1 LRFKKST
8 ELPFVGKSILK
19 SEEKSDENN
28 IALFPS
34 SIIMQYLQVFLIVIR
49 VSSLQVPRLTYPR
62 TRLILSSSGKGFGT
76 PPPSSPTKIPTPDD
90 KAEVPKASVEVSK
103 NKMTEGQRTLAEM
116 RRRKVEE
123 RDRELRKVKELLEM
137 DQSIAEA
144 PAAIPEKVAMRMGQ
158 RMLSFVGFPL
168 FLGMGSFV
176 VFWYMATYQ
185 NMEFEPVTV
194 AASTIGLLAIG
205 LFGIT
210 YSIFSTSWDED
221 REGDIL
227 GIEEAKRNLE
237 NVKDGLGRSRENAVI
252 RDKMAGLSNAEI
264 KSAIAD
270 LERRDQIQNKNE

>member
-1 LRFKKST
+1 MLK
-8 ELPFVGKSILK
+8 LPFVVSEGIEECWKNSMHFNSIAFVSL
-19 SEEKSDENN
+19 SINMQ
-28 IALFPS
+28 ILRLF
-34 SIIMQYLQVFLIVIR
+34 LTVIT
-49 VSSLQVPRLTYPR
+49 VSSFQIPPFKCPR
-62 TRLILSSSGKGFGT
+62 TRLSFSSSGKGFGT
-76 PPPSSPTKIPTPDD
+76 PPPPSRPTKQSTPDEKLD
-90 KAEVPKASVEVSK
+90 LSFETVDDSEKT
-103 NKMTEGQRTLAEM
+103 MTEGQRALAEM

-137 DQSIAEA
+137 DQAIADA

-176 VFWYMATYQ
+176 VFWYLATYQ

-252 RDKMAGLSNAEI
+252 RDKMAGLSSAEI
-264 KSAIAD
+264 KSALAD
-270 LERRDQIQNKNE
+270 LERRDRTQKK